1 MAGHAR
7 VKILKSNSTGFTL
20 VEVLVAMVIMLVGLL
35 GLLQSVNIAMEH
47 NVRNHLREEATS
59 VGERV
64 MNDFRAMPFDLITA
78 TNAHQTVKSKLKG
91 FSKSYDVTRISNSVG
106 GSLDSQ
112 ELEVVV
118 NWSYR
123 NMPTQHRVKSIRT
136 R

>member
-1 MAGHAR
+1 MAGHAK
-7 VKILKSNSTGFTL
+7 VMTLKSNNSGFTL

-35 GLLQSVNIAMEH
+35 GLLQSINIAMEH

-64 MNDFRAMPFDLITA
+64 MNDFRALPYDLITA
-78 TNAHQTVKSKLKG
+78 TSGHQTVTSKLKG
-91 FSKSYDVTRISNSVG
+91 FSKSYAVTRTARSVG
-106 GSLDSQ
+106 GSLDSR
-112 ELEVVV
+112 EVEVVV

-123 NMPTQHRVKSIRT
+123 NMSTQHRVKSIRT